1 MLKFRFHAA
10 APLVTPPSTT
20 TCSLTSHLQT
30 GRLSH
35 APPTMISRGTQV
47 PVSLARQR
55 PCQYQCQRHLE
66 RQWLPKPPPR
76 RSITTKPL
84 PGDPQT
90 PPNQSISKPLNPRR
104 TRWRRLSNSPP
115 TPTTPSPPDDEF
127 QQWRNSIFSVTPDD
141 EFQQWRDSIFHV
153 TPLPPI
159 GDATSTTPRPDPSTQ
174 PAVLDISPLPPSL
187 LDTDFQRLASPGHH
201 VDGWT
206 GGLVKVLPS
215 LHPQTKDHQGQYF
228 LFFDTL
234 LAARS
239 YADNLLN
246 SATTSNPSNPSPL
259 TLLPPSLPRPRIHIL
274 SSTYLKSLLRRF
286 YPPPS
291 TAGGAPRP
299 PNLAPRPENLH
310 ASVFHPERDDALAAR
325 VRVRLIGS
333 RITAATLRAAIARDG
348 RERGLPWGVVE
359 GEEGVAALAGSG
371 AWVERGLFSAGPG
384 VEGGVGR
391 KVRAFDRFV
400 VTFEEAGEARRFVR
414 GWHGREMLDRRN
426 ERVMGVEVLGLS

>member
-1 MLKFRFHAA
+1 M
-10 APLVTPPSTT
+10 T
-20 TCSLTSHLQT
+20 
-30 GRLSH
+30 
-35 APPTMISRGTQV
+35 SRGIQV

-84 PGDPQT
+84 PGDPQA

-115 TPTTPSPPDDEF
+115 IPTTPNSPPSTTPPSPPDDEF

-153 TPLPPI
+153 TPLPSI
-159 GDATSTTPRPDPSTQ
+159 DDATSTPPRPDPSTQ

-215 LHPQTKDHQGQYF
+215 LHPSTKDHQGQYF

-274 SSTYLKSLLRRF
+274 SSTHLKSLLRRF
-286 YPPPS
+286 YPPP
-291 TAGGAPRP
+291 GAARP
-299 PNLAPRPENLH
+299 PSNLAPRPENLH

-359 GEEGVAALAGSG
+359 GGEGVAALAGSG
-371 AWVERGLFSAGPG
+371 AWVERGMFAAGPG
-384 VEGGVGR
+384 VEGGVGS
-391 KVRAFDRFV
+391 KVRAYDRFV

-426 ERVMGVEVLGLS
+426 ERVMGVEVLGLW

>member
-1 MLKFRFHAA
+1 
-10 APLVTPPSTT
+10 
-20 TCSLTSHLQT
+20 
-30 GRLSH
+30 
-35 APPTMISRGTQV
+35 MISKGLQA

-76 RSITTKPL
+76 RTITTKPL
-84 PGDPQT
+84 PGDPQA
-90 PPNQSISKPLNPRR
+90 PPNQSTPLSPHPRR
-104 TRWRRLSNSPP
+104 TEWRRLSNPPP
-115 TPTTPSPPDDEF
+115 TTNTPTPPDDEF
-127 QQWRNSIFSVTPDD
+127 QRWRDSTPPDD

-153 TPLPPI
+153 TPLPSI
-159 GDATSTTPRPDPSTQ
+159 DKATSTTPRPDPSTQ

-215 LHPQTKDHQGQYF
+215 RHPHTKDHQGQYF

-239 YADNLLN
+239 YADALLN
-246 SATTSNPSNPSPL
+246 SAATSLSPSNPPP

-274 SSTYLKSLLRRF
+274 PSTHLKSLLRRF
-286 YPPPS
+286 YPPP
-291 TAGGAPRP
+291 AGGGLPPP
-299 PNLAPRPENLH
+299 PNLAPRPANLH

-325 VRVRLIGS
+325 VRVRLVGS
-333 RITAATLRAAIARDG
+333 RITPATLRAAIARDG
-348 RERGLPWGVVE
+348 RERGLRWGVVE
-359 GEEGVAALAGSG
+359 EGVVALAGSG
-371 AWVERGLFSAGPG
+371 AWVERGLFSAGRG
-384 VEGGVGR
+384 VGGEGGGVGS

-426 ERVMGVEVLGLS
+426 ERVMGVEVLGLW